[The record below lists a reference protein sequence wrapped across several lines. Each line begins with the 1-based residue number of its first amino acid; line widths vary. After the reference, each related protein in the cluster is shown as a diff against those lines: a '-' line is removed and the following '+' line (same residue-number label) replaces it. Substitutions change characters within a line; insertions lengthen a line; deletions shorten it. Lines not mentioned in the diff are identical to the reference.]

1 MKSRVSYR
9 AAALGSAAVAALCV
23 ALGAQSARAE
33 AAAGAEAAVESEGL
47 SEVIVTAERRATN
60 AQKTP
65 ISISVVTAQTI
76 ADHHIYSLTDL
87 NDGSA
92 PGLTVT
98 PFASRPFSI
107 ILNIRGVGI
116 MQDTNQPAGDSGI
129 GVYLDGVYLGRP
141 QGLDAGL
148 YDLEAIEVLKGPQG
162 TLFGRN
168 TEGGALNI
176 TTRKPSGEFGL
187 EMLGGVGN
195 YGSYESQFHLN
206 LPAYRNFAVKL
217 DGMIQA
223 HDGWVKN
230 PMVGQ
235 RDWNE
240 AARRGLRAQVR
251 WTPSADFTADYA
263 FDISHT
269 EDTTIFGYTL
279 KAANNVTISPLS
291 LIPTKR
297 IDTAPI
303 GAILQPSLGDQWG
316 HAVTLKWDVTPWLQL
331 KSISAYRHLY
341 QDQYSQPGT
350 TGVAI
355 TNSLGAGQNFQRLS
369 VALFKQNQYSQE
381 LQAIGE
387 IDRFKFIVGGM
398 YFREQV
404 GDQAQALNTLHWDTS
419 GIASGITP
427 IVYTPFGNS
436 VLGPNACITTP
447 ASCNSAFN
455 NFFGQPGQTTLV
467 KGLYPNIGV
476 DRASE
481 ATSKSLGIYTQV
493 TWTPPILDDRI
504 HLTGGLRWN
513 EDRKRGELLVVNN
526 ALPFLPDA
534 NGQLTRTQGVITQRQ
549 TWRRFNPMVN
559 VAFDFAPDVSI
570 YGKYSTGYRAGGF
583 NSRSITYSSY
593 DPEDVVMY
601 EIGIKSEFF
610 DHRLRVN
617 IAGYT
622 GDYKNV
628 YYNITGNYNTFAT
641 DPRTG
646 QLVVVSGST
655 RTIEDTYNM
664 DGKGKVRGVETEFN
678 VAPMEG
684 LTLSGSYTYAYVKM
698 PLFTDPVS
706 RPQITSAG
714 VVTGYA
720 LNTPTTYH
728 QLYTPENRVT
738 GSIDYRRELIDDI
751 VLRLHLDGNWNDG
764 QYSSPGDVS
773 TGTKDANGKTIYL
786 PQLKTQKGAIFNAR
800 ISLGNIQLAESGA
813 VLTLAVWA
821 RNLFDTNLL
830 VSRAGSYV
838 QPSSNVTGSFNEPRT
853 FGGTVSAKF

>member
-1 MKSRVSYR
+1 MKTRYSRR
-9 AAALGSAAVAALCV
+9 AAALGSAAAAALCV
-23 ALGAQSARAE
+23 AFGAQSAQAE
-33 AAAGAEAAVESEGL
+33 AAAVAEAPSDDGRL
-47 SEVIVTAERRATN
+47 SEVIVTAERRATDV
-60 AQKTP
+60 QKTP
-65 ISISVVTAQTI
+65 ISISVVTGQAI
-76 ADHHIYSLTDL
+76 ADRHIYSLTDL

-176 TTRKPSGEFGL
+176 TTKKPSGEFGL

-251 WTPSADFTADYA
+251 WTPTDNFTADYA
-263 FDISHT
+263 YDISHT

-291 LIPTKR
+291 LIPKER

-303 GAILQPSLGDQWG
+303 GAPLQPSIGDQWG

-355 TNSLGAGQNFQRLS
+355 TANLGAGQNFQRLS
-369 VALFKQNQYSQE
+369 IAQFKQNQYSQE

-398 YFREQV
+398 YFREKV
-404 GDQAQALNTLHWDTS
+404 GDQAQALNTLHWDTN

-467 KGLYPNIGV
+467 KALYPNIGV

-481 ATSKSLGIYTQV
+481 ATANSFGIYSQV
-493 TWTPPILDDRI
+493 TWTPPILDDRV
-504 HLTGGLRWN
+504 HVTGGLRWN

-534 NGQLTRTQGVITQRQ
+534 NGQLTKTQGVIVQRQ
-549 TWRRFNPMVN
+549 TWRRVNPMVN
-559 VAFDFAPDVSI
+559 VAFDVAPDISI

-593 DPEDVVMY
+593 NPEDIKMF
-601 EIGIKSEFF
+601 EAGLKSEFF
-610 DHRLRVN
+610 QNRLRVN
-617 IAGYT
+617 VAAYT

-641 DPRTG
+641 NPQTG
-646 QLVVVSGST
+646 QLIVVAGST

-664 DGKGKVRGVETEFN
+664 KGKGKVSGVETEFN

-684 LTLSGSYTYAYVKM
+684 LTLSGSYTYAYVRM
-698 PLFTDPVS
+698 PLFTDPVA
-706 RPQITSAG
+706 RPQINAAG

-720 LNTPTTYH
+720 VNTPTVYH
-728 QLYTPENRVT
+728 QLYTPKNRVT
-738 GSIDYRRELIDDI
+738 AAIDYRREIFDD
-751 VLRLHLDGNWNDG
+751 VTLRLHLDGNWNDG

-773 TGTKDANGKTIYL
+773 TGTRDASGNTIYL
-786 PQLKTQKGAIFNAR
+786 PQLKTQIGAIFNAR
-800 ISLGNIQLAESGA
+800 VALTDIQLADSGA
-813 VLTLAVWA
+813 KLTVAFWV
-821 RNLFDTNLL
+821 RNLLDTNLL
-830 VSRAGSYV
+830 IARAGSYV
-838 QPSSNVTGSFNEPRT
+838 LPSSNVTGSFNDPRT